1 MRASGRIAGF
11 GIPERF
17 FRPKIGKLG
26 RFGTRFLPRS
36 AIWSPTPEESPGHE
50 SRVSASR
57 VPNLRSRHKAGIIPR
72 MLAEKDTKLLDIV
85 APFPLGGTKRGVFCQ
100 GDIDQLDSRE
110 QERRFEHRK
119 LQESAAA
126 RDPATTQKRAPQPE
140 GAFCQSTSRFAALGR
155 LWLRV
160 RASLTFFAKEKPL
173 FRALCFRQKNRRP
186 VARGV
191 KTPPNLP
198 STGKMTPRAAGYVLR
213 TAG

>member
-1 MRASGRIAGF
+1 MVPAKHSHGFRYLGFLRVLGIKSPILAESG
-11 GIPERF
+11 
-17 FRPKIGKLG
+17 
-26 RFGTRFLPRS
+26 
-36 AIWSPTPEESPGHE
+36 
-50 SRVSASR
+50 
-57 VPNLRSRHKAGIIPR
+57 VPNRPICRSWGEKSARGYQTPR
-72 MLAEKDTKLLDIV
+72 YCR
-85 APFPLGGTKRGVFCQ
+85 PFSAWRYQTGRFCQ

-160 RASLTFFAKEKPL
+160 RAPLTFFAKEKPL

-198 STGKMTPRAAGYVLR
+198 SPGKMTPRAAGYVLR
-213 TAG
+213 TEG